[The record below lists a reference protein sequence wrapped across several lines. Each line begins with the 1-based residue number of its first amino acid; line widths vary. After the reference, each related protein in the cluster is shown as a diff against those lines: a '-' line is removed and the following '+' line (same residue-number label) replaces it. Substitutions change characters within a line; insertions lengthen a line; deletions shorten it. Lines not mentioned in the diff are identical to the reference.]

1 VALATEAKPSSV
13 PRDAVIGNGVRVLR
27 MTQYSFVYIRCLCH
41 YPQRNVCIM
50 LEVSEQYSGIA
61 GDSNLLFLF
70 KQDLAAIGFEDGVM
84 I

>member
-1 VALATEAKPSSV
+1 
-13 PRDAVIGNGVRVLR
+13 
-27 MTQYSFVYIRCLCH
+27 
-41 YPQRNVCIM
+41 M